1 MKGKERKGKG
11 REGKGREGKE
21 TPLTSRESNSLDYP
35 FEKRRVFRPPVERKG
50 KKNCG
55 AANS

>member
-1 MKGKERKGKG
+1 MKERKGMERKGKG
-11 REGKGREGKE
+11 REGKGKE

-50 KKNCG
+50 KNCG
-55 AANS
+55 AANG